1 MPQPA
6 GAVAGPFHRLSES
19 WAENVMGEEA
29 FEVAIRLL

>member
-6 GAVAGPFHRLSES
+6 GAMAGPFHRPSES

-29 FEVAIRLL
+29 FEVGIRLL

>member
-29 FEVAIRLL
+29 FEVGIRSL